1 MLEEMDSFDDHWEFW
16 LLVTITR
23 IFEQPL
29 EDEDEGLPFE
39 PH

>member
-1 MLEEMDSFDDHWEFW
+1 MLEEMDSFDDPKEFW
-16 LLVTITR
+16 LLVTIAR

-29 EDEDEGLPFE
+29 KDEDEGLPFE